1 MLYVRS
7 GIFDLDRHL
16 GGGLAVVPD
25 MIVCG
30 SEEDIYLFSQQLL
43 WNRLNAGD
51 FCFYGTISRTR
62 EEVVTDLLSRKWDV
76 SPYIKAG
83 MLKVADFLSLI
94 GEDEKTTDERLETFL
109 SLDENAIVPENYFQV
124 LLKEFVSWKGCNPDR
139 VFTIFFD
146 SLDKLITLVG
156 LDDTLRLNK
165 LMFSLLKDVNALG
178 IALLCNEYL
187 SLEELEAVK
196 NVVRVFIEVELNQ
209 SNLEFQVTKSIK
221 K

>member
-7 GIFDLDRHL
+7 GISDLDHHL

-25 MIVCG
+25 SIVSG
-30 SEEDIYLFSQQLL
+30 SEEDVYLFSQQLL

-62 EEVVTDLLSRKWDV
+62 EEVVVDLLSREWDV

-124 LLKEFVSWKGCNPDR
+124 LLKEFVSWKGYKTDR
-139 VFTIFFD
+139 IFTIFFD
-146 SLDKLITLVG
+146 SIDKLITLVG

-178 IALLCNEYL
+178 VALLCNEYV
-187 SLEELEAVK
+187 SSEELETVK
-196 NVVRVFIEVELNQ
+196 NVVRVFIEVELKQ
-209 SNLEFQVTKSIK
+209 SNFEFQVTKSITK
-221 K
+221 